1 MIYAD
6 YDNSEKLDEITI
18 KLQNEYLNKIK
29 NIKNNDNVNPI
40 YNNYYNPQA
49 GFCNMS
55 FGGLIKESKTS
66 TIVIPINAELE
77 YDSDCKM
84 GYNTTLLVPITVP
97 EITTNDSI
105 VIVPVVTQQKID
117 NENKNIVTISTQQP
131 LLEAKVENDNIS
143 VKPLNNISDIS
154 NNIKVITSVTNLDE
168 SPNKLNATT
177 IVSLPIQPNEN
188 KKVVTDSSV
197 INTDTSGSNIKTD
210 TNINISQIC
219 LNGTIQCDVQQKI
232 NSVKSETKD
241 NYVIYSQST
250 RTLLDLSSGQISVYG
265 KNESS
270 NINTIATNFIDNKTN
285 DISENK
291 INLVN
296 NDNSLKYEIP
306 IDVPTIVK
314 VDEKNQV
321 VNTTT
326 EPIKINTKEPF
337 IITTMINRFN
347 INNIEGFSVSPVFEN
362 FITGNKETLPSVNI
376 PVFINHI

>member
-6 YDNSEKLDEITI
+6 YNNTDKLDDITI
-18 KLQNEYLNKIK
+18 KLQNEYLNKMK
-29 NIKNNDNVNPI
+29 NIKNNDNVNPM
-40 YNNYYNPQA
+40 YNNYYYPQA

-66 TIVIPINAELE
+66 TIVIPINADLE

-97 EITTNDSI
+97 EITPNNSV
-105 VIVPVVTQQKID
+105 VIVPIVTQQKID
-117 NENKNIVTISTQQP
+117 NENKNIITTSTQQP

-168 SPNKLNATT
+168 NPQKLNATT

-188 KKVVTDSSV
+188 KKVTTDTSV
-197 INTDTSGSNIKTD
+197 VNTDISGSNIKTD
-210 TNINISQIC
+210 TNINISQTC
-219 LNGTIQCDVQQKI
+219 LNGTIQCDVKQKI
-232 NSVKSETKD
+232 NSVKSETND
-241 NYVIYSQST
+241 NYATYSQST
-250 RTLLDLSSGQISVYG
+250 RTVLDLSSGQISVYG

-270 NINTIATNFIDNKTN
+270 NINTVPTNFIDNKTN

-306 IDVPTIVK
+306 VDVPTIVK
-314 VDEKNQV
+314 IDENNQV

-337 IITTMINRFN
+337 IVTTMINRFN
-347 INNIEGFSVSPVFEN
+347 INNIEGFSVSPIFEN
-362 FITGNKETLPSVNI
+362 FITGSKEILPKVNI